1 MPSEIS
7 SFRDLFSKL
16 GARNFLEPKT
26 LAISAVPLMS
36 IASLMASQ
44 SSSLSEL
51 SIWISANLLVFVLLA
66 GLALGIRRIL
76 YSKNPLFVLPS
87 IWTIPIAAGLGLV
100 KGLFMVFWLELS
112 DPTLISR
119 GEAIQAIVINV
130 VLGPPVILTASAL
143 AAMWEE
149 LRENRRATLLAEN
162 LLALKNGSK
171 KTQEKLAQIRSELE
185 SILEGVLDTPE
196 EKLPLSK
203 LDQIRNL
210 TENKIR
216 PLARSLFIEKNE
228 NLSALGL
235 RAISRKA
242 LNNNPNPLVPALV
255 LLFFLGESLLWP
267 SFLVGLLFPI
277 LAGIATFVIIFTA
290 NMLTEKL
297 KLAGPGS
304 YVIKA
309 AVLPTVASLLIL
321 LALSAGEI
329 YDPMLAVFLPLW
341 LFQVS
346 FLASFISEIL
356 GARSE
361 SKITDQRISES
372 DSLRETKLLRRQ
384 RKELA
389 NQLHGSVQAKLL
401 RISLARGSNK
411 KLTKD
416 RLIDELQEVIELL
429 EESDASQRNVEVQL
443 EELVNAWRGFIE
455 VEINLTR
462 DFLDSFGTSSLVD
475 LVQELVLNAYRHGQA
490 TRIAI
495 SNQASSLIAT
505 DNGSAEIIDKQGMGS
520 GLFEA
525 HSNSWRINKNKQGET
540 VVTLSMAE
548 RDYAGFSLVFD

>member
-16 GARNFLEPKT
+16 GAKNFLEPKT
-26 LAISAVPLMS
+26 LAISVVPLMS

-66 GLALGIRRIL
+66 SLALGIRRIL
-76 YSKNPLFVLPS
+76 YSTNPSFVLPT

-119 GEAIQAIVINV
+119 EEAIQTIVINV

-171 KTQEKLAQIRSELE
+171 KTQEKLGQIRLELE
-185 SILEGVLDTPE
+185 SILEGLSNTPE

-290 NMLTEKL
+290 NMLTEK
-297 KLAGPGS
+297 
-304 YVIKA
+304 
-309 AVLPTVASLLIL
+309 
-321 LALSAGEI
+321 
-329 YDPMLAVFLPLW
+329 F
-341 LFQVS
+341 
-346 FLASFISEIL
+346 
-356 GARSE
+356 
-361 SKITDQRISES
+361 
-372 DSLRETKLLRRQ
+372 
-384 RKELA
+384 
-389 NQLHGSVQAKLL
+389 
-401 RISLARGSNK
+401 
-411 KLTKD
+411 
-416 RLIDELQEVIELL
+416 
-429 EESDASQRNVEVQL
+429 
-443 EELVNAWRGFIE
+443 
-455 VEINLTR
+455 
-462 DFLDSFGTSSLVD
+462 
-475 LVQELVLNAYRHGQA
+475 
-490 TRIAI
+490 
-495 SNQASSLIAT
+495 
-505 DNGSAEIIDKQGMGS
+505 
-520 GLFEA
+520 
-525 HSNSWRINKNKQGET
+525 
-540 VVTLSMAE
+540 
-548 RDYAGFSLVFD
+548 